1 MAHRAGAPA
10 MNETRREINEIL
22 AEEVSDEV
30 LESASHGGGDKA
42 ANFTLSYCT
51 ALALCPGP

>member
-1 MAHRAGAPA
+1 
-10 MNETRREINEIL
+10 MNETRREIDAIL

-30 LESASHGGGDKA
+30 LESASHSGDKA